1 LRVKMMVPEV
11 LSDYFLTDPD
21 FVSSDYAFDQS
32 SNLCQNVLDSGNENQ
47 VSKLAFEENVDE
59 KQTDDVD
66 CLNSKNRLIFG
77 NPISLSGLKQKIEK
91 FKDGN
96 YLPVITD
103 GVLEFM
109 VSESQI
115 KTEENDKNETAKS
128 LSSSETNGNYL
139 PVITDGVLEFMV
151 SECQLKTEENDKNEF
166 AEALSSTETI
176 VENYNEQVQHS
187 SNFSSSDVTG
197 TCDFVTKSVTE
208 SSDTT
213 CLLSTSES
221 AETAVSFGVFDS
233 EISTNTAILPESEP
247 SAKDD
252 LVPSEV
258 DEEYSLEESST
269 QGSETSTETS
279 LEIIDDADLLAE
291 LDSLLVEANNYL
303 N

>member
-77 NPISLSGLKQKIEK
+77 NPISLSELKQKIEK
-91 FKDGN
+91 FKD
-96 YLPVITD
+96 
-103 GVLEFM
+103 
-109 VSESQI
+109 
-115 KTEENDKNETAKS
+115 
-128 LSSSETNGNYL
+128 GNYL